1 MPTEQIITRIRRAF
15 MQDYSVYE
23 EVRDDAGYTVYGVA
37 SAAIAVLLA
46 AIGAWLWAETVAEHT
61 PDGWFV
67 DTVIL
72 GTLFTAVLFAIGIG
86 VMYLVLTRL
95 LNETVPSL
103 DGFFRVAA
111 LAHVSYAAALL
122 IFIPEIGFAFGL
134 LAVAF
139 VYFDTIMGVRAAYP
153 AVSAWNAVVAVTAGV
168 AVWAIVLPLISGSD
182 NAYVTGPFV
191 HESVASAISDNVGGL
206 DYTPPGE

>member
-23 EVRDDAGYTVYGVA
+23 EVRDDTGYTVYGLV
-37 SAAIAVLLA
+37 SAAVAVLLA
-46 AIGAWLWAETVAEHT
+46 AIGAWLWADTVSDYK

-72 GTLFTAVLFAIGIG
+72 GTVFTLVLFAIGIG
-86 VMYLVLTRL
+86 VMYLVLTQL
-95 LNETVPSL
+95 LHETVPSL
-103 DGFFRVAA
+103 EGFCRVAA

-168 AVWAIVLPLISGSD
+168 AVWMIFLPLISDSPD
-182 NAYVTGPFV
+182 NNWVTGPFIYSLF
-191 HESVASAISDNVGGL
+191 E
-206 DYTPPGE
+206 

>member
-1 MPTEQIITRIRRAF
+1 MPTEQIIARIRRAF

-23 EVRDDAGYTVYGVA
+23 EARDDAGYTVYGLA
-37 SAAIAVLLA
+37 SAAVAVFLA
-46 AIGAWLWAETVAEHT
+46 AIGAWLWGETVADSA
-61 PDGWFV
+61 PDGWFS

-86 VMYLVLTRL
+86 VMYLVLTQFLR
-95 LNETVPSL
+95 ETIPSL
-103 DGFFRVAA
+103 DGFYRVAA

-139 VYFDTIMGVRAAYP
+139 VYFDTIMGIRTAYP
-153 AVSAWNAVVAVTAGV
+153 AVSAWNSVVAVTAGV
-168 AVWAIVLPLISGSD
+168 AVWAVVLPLITSSPHD
-182 NAYVTGPFV
+182 NWVTGPF
-191 HESVASAISDNVGGL
+191 IYGLSD
-206 DYTPPGE
+206 